1 MVVPEGCPL
10 DIDPIEIGKLIQ
22 KVEQLELAVRT
33 NNAKLDRMES
43 QLERGRGIAI
53 GIVIAVAGLGGIG
66 GSVLTRWMSG

>member
-1 MVVPEGCPL
+1 MSEISDV
-10 DIDPIEIGKLIQ
+10 EIGKLIQ
-22 KVEQLELAVRT
+22 KVEQLELAVKT
-33 NNAKLDRMES
+33 NNSKLDRVES

>member
-1 MVVPEGCPL
+1 
-10 DIDPIEIGKLIQ
+10 
-22 KVEQLELAVRT
+22 RT

-66 GSVLTRWMSG
+66 GSVLTKWMSG

>member
-1 MVVPEGCPL
+1 MSEVT
-10 DIDPIEIGKLIQ
+10 DIEIGKLIQ

-66 GSVLTRWMSG
+66 GSVLTKWMSG

>member
-1 MVVPEGCPL
+1 VSEISDV
-10 DIDPIEIGKLIQ
+10 EIGKLIQ
-22 KVEQLELAVRT
+22 KVEQLELAVKT
-33 NNAKLDRMES
+33 NNSKLDRVES

>member
-1 MVVPEGCPL
+1 M